1 MRAQG
6 TPNAPRRREPAR
18 KPPAGRPRV
27 PHRPTAAGSAFA
39 YVLMAA
45 WAALLLWLVWAQRL
59 PTWLLGA
66 ALALNL
72 LTFAIYA
79 ADKRAARA
87 GGTRVSERQ
96 LHLLA
101 LLGGWPGAWWAQQW
115 LRHKSSKPSFRAVYW
130 ATALVHC
137 AGLLAMA
144 FALDRSLLS
153 I

>member
-6 TPNAPRRREPAR
+6 HSTPPRRREPAR
-18 KPPAGRPRV
+18 KPPAGRPHAR
-27 PHRPTAAGSAFA
+27 RPTAAGSTFA

-45 WAALLLWLVWAQRL
+45 WAALLLWLVGAQRL
-59 PTWLLGA
+59 PAWVLGA

-87 GGTRVSERQ
+87 GGWRVSEKQ

-115 LRHKSSKPSFRAVYW
+115 LRHKSSKPSFRTVYW

-137 AGLLAMA
+137 AGLLATA
-144 FALDRSLLS
+144 IAPDRALLPF
-153 I
+153 